1 MLEQSHED
9 GLRAPFSAIL
19 AEAVFAKNAL
29 LRINNFTPYEA
40 VLGRTPPLYDLI
52 SPELGEEVAA
62 RDADRLRGKALRAIL
77 QAAAESK
84 TQRAMKSKSRP
95 SGELLELSRLSST
108 EFLPTRI
115 SLDGLVLLQLLICFN

>member
-40 VLGRTPPLYDLI
+40 VLGRTPPLYDLT
-52 SPELGEEVAA
+52 SPELG
-62 RDADRLRGKALRAIL
+62 LRGKALRAIL
-77 QAAAESK
+77 QATAESK

-95 SGELLELSRLSST
+95 SGELLDLSRLSST